1 MVWCWFSPFFSLFS
15 LYSPAARR
23 GRGCALCQVEQQEVL
38 RKEKELIALVHRPAE
53 AERFKVH

>member
-1 MVWCWFSPFFSLFS
+1 
-15 LYSPAARR
+15 
-23 GRGCALCQVEQQEVL
+23 VEQQEVL